1 MQKLSKVKIMRIYRS
16 QDKDSIIQMIDS
28 IYKEYGDFIYLEGY
42 DRDLLDIENNY
53 FSNGKFWVET
63 VNDDD
68 SKIIGSIAV
77 KKELDI
83 EDTALMK
90 RFYLLPE
97 YRGLGLAKKM
107 HNTAI
112 DWCKQNQ
119 IRKLHL
125 WSDTR
130 FTRAHS
136 FYQKNGYKQGET
148 IDRYDGGMP
157 YQEYYF
163 MKLI

>member
-1 MQKLSKVKIMRIYRS
+1 MRRYRF
-16 QDKDSIIQMIDS
+16 QDKDRVIQMVDS

-53 FSNGKFWVET
+53 FHYGDFWVET
-63 VNDDD
+63 AKDDENE
-68 SKIIGSIAV
+68 IIGSIAV
-77 KKELDI
+77 KKELDT

-97 YRGLGLAKKM
+97 YRGLGLAKNL
-107 HNTAI
+107 HDTVI
-112 DWCKQNQ
+112 HWCKQNQ

-125 WSDTR
+125 WSDAR
-130 FTRAHS
+130 FTRAHF
-136 FYQKNGYKQGET
+136 FYQKNGYERGEMV
-148 IDRYDGGMP
+148 DKYDGAMP

-163 MKLI
+163 MKLL